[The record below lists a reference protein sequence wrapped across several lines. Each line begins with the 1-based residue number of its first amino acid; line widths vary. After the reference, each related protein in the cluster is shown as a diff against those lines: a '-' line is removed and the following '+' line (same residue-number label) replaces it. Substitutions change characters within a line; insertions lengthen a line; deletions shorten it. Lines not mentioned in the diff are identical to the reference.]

1 MHNGEIA
8 RALDELATLLE
19 LDGANPFRIRA
30 YQNAARTVES
40 HPVPL
45 EKMVADGADLT
56 EIPSI
61 GKDMAGYITELV
73 RTGNTKLR
81 AELTKKIP
89 ASLIEITAL
98 PGLGAKRV
106 RKVWQELRI
115 KTVDD
120 LERAAQAGLVAELEG
135 FGAKSQQ
142 KILEGIAAYRRRR
155 GRFKLSDADQMI
167 EPLVAA
173 LRAEPSVERVEVA
186 GSYRRRRETVGDV
199 DILVIASDPEAVMRC
214 FTGFS
219 GVRAV
224 EASGG
229 TKGRVILAG
238 ELPVDLRILPRE
250 SYGAALQY
258 FTGSK
263 EHNVKLRK
271 RALARGLSVSEYG
284 VFETAEETEGRK
296 DGRTEGV
303 SAGPPVRRSAVVAGA
318 DEAGVYAALGLPRI
332 PPELRED
339 RGELEAAEA
348 GTLPELITLEDL
360 RGDLHMHSTWSD
372 GKSSIEEMVGACAQ
386 RGYAYCA
393 ITDHSK
399 SLAMTGGLD
408 AAKLKRQWLEA
419 AEVADRHP
427 EIRLLRGMEV
437 DILADGSLD
446 LEDELL
452 AQLDVV
458 LVSVHSRFDLP
469 ASKQTE
475 RVVRALEHAEVN
487 ILAHPTGRLIGRRD
501 AVQMD
506 LEEVFAAAKAHGV
519 IVELNAHPERLDLRD
534 ADVMR
539 ARELGLEVIINTD
552 AHGPRDLAL
561 MRYGIDQARRA
572 WLTKR
577 DVVNTLPL
585 GRLLER
591 LNLE

>member
-106 RKVWQELRI
+106 RKLWQELHI
-115 KTVDD
+115 QTVDD
-120 LERAAQAGLVAELEG
+120 LERAAQAGQVAELEG